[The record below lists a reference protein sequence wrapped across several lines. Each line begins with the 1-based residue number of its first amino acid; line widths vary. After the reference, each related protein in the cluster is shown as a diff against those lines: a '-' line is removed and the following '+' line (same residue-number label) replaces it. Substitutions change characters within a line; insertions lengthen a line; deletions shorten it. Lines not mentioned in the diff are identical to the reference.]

1 MKRANHLYEKL
12 ISEENLRRAIMTV
25 NASHRWHPHHKPN
38 KTVRRVEADVDG
50 HAKMLREIIQSGYD
64 AAKPRLARRWDKSA
78 GKWRDIAE
86 PRLWP
91 DQYVHHAVIQ
101 VLEPVMMRGM
111 DPFCCGSIKG
121 RGIHYGMKAIKKW
134 MRTDKKGTK
143 YAQELDI
150 HHFYDSLTVETV
162 MGQLRRMVKDRRMLE
177 VCQRLMKHG
186 VLIGAY
192 FSQWFANTVL
202 QPLDRMIRESGLCDH
217 YMRYMDNFTI
227 FGRNKRKLRKLRGMI
242 EAWLERRGLKLNGK
256 WQLYPT
262 AKRTVAALGY
272 RFGRGFN
279 LLRKRNLVRLKLP
292 LSACRRVMKNHR
304 KIRAGMAQGLLSR
317 LGQMKHC
324 NHVHFFEKYVEKGL
338 QRKLKNVVRE
348 QTRKELA
355 RWNMCMEQQSL
366 TA

>member
-50 HAKMLREIIQSGYD
+50 HAKLLREIIQSGYD

-186 VLIGAY
+186 VLIGGT
-192 FSQWFANTVL
+192 S
-202 QPLDRMIRESGLCDH
+202 PSGSPT
-217 YMRYMDNFTI
+217 RY
-227 FGRNKRKLRKLRGMI
+227 
-242 EAWLERRGLKLNGK
+242 
-256 WQLYPT
+256 
-262 AKRTVAALGY
+262 
-272 RFGRGFN
+272 
-279 LLRKRNLVRLKLP
+279 
-292 LSACRRVMKNHR
+292 C
-304 KIRAGMAQGLLSR
+304 SR
-317 LGQMKHC
+317 WTG
-324 NHVHFFEKYVEKGL
+324 
-338 QRKLKNVVRE
+338 
-348 QTRKELA
+348 
-355 RWNMCMEQQSL
+355 
-366 TA
+366 